1 MTQHST
7 DPAASVGY
15 DAGSTVGYD
24 SPNGVASSFAPDF
37 DEPPPPPLLNTR
49 RRKLPVA
56 TLVLA
61 LLAMGAAGFFIGVK
75 VEKGKVPA
83 STSNASQLAAAA
95 AAFGTGATAARASG
109 SPSTGAAAPT
119 GAAGTGPAGI
129 GGTGPA
135 GTATTSGAANIIGT
149 VTVIDGT
156 TLYVTDTSGNVV
168 KVTTSTGTT
177 VSKTDTATVSALAP
191 GQTVVIRGVQ
201 SSAGVYAAQSVSEG
215 AAGAFGGGGFGG
227 RGGRGG
233 AALPG
238 ASASA
243 GGN

>member
-109 SPSTGAAAPT
+109 SPSAGATGATPT
-119 GAAGTGPAGI
+119 GAPGAAAGTGPAG
-129 GGTGPA
+129 A
-135 GTATTSGAANIIGT
+135 ATTGGAANIIGT

-215 AAGAFGGGGFGG
+215 AAAAFGGGGFGG